1 MKLLQLVHQG
11 LVKPRGKLFSF
22 CEQDVYGQLKQK
34 QNSLTWVLACEIY
47 IEIKTALF
55 FER

>member
-47 IEIKTALF
+47 IETKTALF

>member
-1 MKLLQLVHQG
+1 MKLLQLVDQG

-34 QNSLTWVLACEIY
+34 QNSLTWVLAC
-47 IEIKTALF
+47 
-55 FER
+55 